1 MRLISHRKNFRNR
14 MIVAVAALAVFLLP
28 AFATD
33 VRAADSG
40 AKAADSKWYASFN
53 VPVMFIDD
61 SVSVSAGTAPGPD
74 GTPNQVPYTSNATN
88 EYDTGFRISG
98 AVGYEFGSGLR
109 VEGEVFFAR
118 ADVSKLTFTGISSP
132 LLQKFPNAEVPPRD
146 IPISGPAGQFGGM
159 LNVWYD
165 FSTASRWK
173 PYLGGGLG
181 FMRVNQGD
189 LEYDPRGPAIAIAEA
204 AALARI
210 PPNLPPQALEPARQ
224 QALSMARDSVPPGTI
239 PEVSGTDTG
248 FAYQI
253 GVGLGYEYSDTI
265 TFQVGYRLLKTSEF
279 EFTGQNA
286 AATVKA
292 TTDLQVHLF
301 EIGIRYRF

>member
-14 MIVAVAALAVFLLP
+14 MIVAAVALAVFLLP

-33 VRAADSG
+33 ARATDSG

-61 SVSVSAGTAPGPD
+61 SESVSAGNASIPPAPMP
-74 GTPNQVPYTSNATN
+74 VPYTSTVTN

-132 LLQKFPNAEVPPRD
+132 VLQRFPNAEVPPRD
-146 IPISGPAGQFGGM
+146 IPVSGPADQFGGM

-165 FSTASRWK
+165 FNAASRWK

-181 FMRVNQGD
+181 FIRVNQGD
-189 LEYDPRGPAIAIAEA
+189 LEYDPQVPAQAIKDAVT
-204 AALARI
+204 LA
-210 PPNLPPQALEPARQ
+210 NLPPGTLPPGAPCPSTICTPLEA
-224 QALSMARDSVPPGTI
+224 GTI

-253 GVGLGYEYSDTI
+253 GVGLAYEYSDTI
-265 TFQVGYRLLKTSEF
+265 TFQVGYSLLKTSEF

>member
-14 MIVAVAALAVFLLP
+14 MIVAAVALAVFLLP

-33 VRAADSG
+33 ARATDSG

-61 SVSVSAGTAPGPD
+61 SESVSAGTATLAGPG
-74 GTPNQVPYTSNATN
+74 GMTIQAPYTSNATN

-98 AVGYEFGSGLR
+98 AVGREFGSGLR

-118 ADVSKLTFTGISSP
+118 ADVSKLTYTGISSP
-132 LLQKFPNAEVPPRD
+132 LLMGADVPPRD
-146 IPISGPAGQFGGM
+146 IPVSGPADQFGGM

-165 FSTASRWK
+165 INTSSRWK
-173 PYLGGGLG
+173 PYVGGGLG
-181 FMRVNQGD
+181 FIRVNQGD
-189 LEYDPRGPAIAIAEA
+189 LEYDPQGPAQAVADTL
-204 AALARI
+204 ALAGAVAQGAV
-210 PPNLPPQALEPARQ
+210 PPGTPCNPQICRTL
-224 QALSMARDSVPPGTI
+224 PPGTI

-253 GVGLGYEYSDTI
+253 GVGLAYEYSDAI

>member
-14 MIVAVAALAVFLLP
+14 MIVAAVALAVFLLP
-28 AFATD
+28 AFTTD
-33 VRAADSG
+33 ARAADSG
-40 AKAADSKWYASFN
+40 APAAGSKWYASFN

-61 SVSVSAGTAPGPD
+61 SESVSAGNASIPPAPMP
-74 GTPNQVPYTSNATN
+74 VPYTSTVTN

-132 LLQKFPNAEVPPRD
+132 LLQRFPNAEVPPRD
-146 IPISGPAGQFGGM
+146 IPVSGPADQFGGM

-165 FSTASRWK
+165 FNAGSRWK

-181 FMRVNQGD
+181 FIRVNQGD
-189 LEYDPRGPAIAIAEA
+189 LEYDPQVPAQAVAD
-204 AALARI
+204 ALALAGAVAQGAV
-210 PPNLPPQALEPARQ
+210 PPGTPCNPQICRTL
-224 QALSMARDSVPPGTI
+224 PPGTI

-253 GVGLGYEYSDTI
+253 GVGLAYEYSDTI

>member
-14 MIVAVAALAVFLLP
+14 MIVAAVALAVFLLP

-33 VRAADSG
+33 ARAADSG

-61 SVSVSAGTAPGPD
+61 SESVSAGNASIPPAPMS
-74 GTPNQVPYTSNATN
+74 VPYTSTVTN

-132 LLQKFPNAEVPPRD
+132 LLQMFPNAEVPPRD
-146 IPISGPAGQFGGM
+146 IPVSGPADQFGGM

-165 FSTASRWK
+165 LNAGSRWK

-181 FMRVNQGD
+181 FIRVNQGD
-189 LEYDPRGPAIAIAEA
+189 LEYDPQVPAQAVADVVALATAAAQLPPGVPLPQQAREA
-204 AALARI
+204 ALS
-210 PPNLPPQALEPARQ
+210 QAKL
-224 QALSMARDSVPPGTI
+224 PPGTI

-253 GVGLGYEYSDTI
+253 GVGLAYEYSDSI